1 MKIKEDVVKK
11 APVMLLFFNRPH
23 CLKQVFDAVREYEP
37 EELFLVQDG
46 ARIGRSDDVERI
58 EECRKI
64 VENIDWDCKVYRN
77 YSKENMSC
85 DHREFT
91 GIDWC
96 FQYVDRLII
105 LEDDCVPTQSFMRLC
120 EECLEKYKN
129 ETNIHSIY
137 GFNRIGDYECP
148 YDYVFS
154 KTGAGW
160 GWATWKR
167 VWDRVNT
174 VRNAN
179 LNNNLE
185 ALEYIKKVSDIR
197 DTRIYGDYLSLYK
210 NLKEKEDKEELV
222 CSWETWMGLT
232 LIFYNMVTIAPKQN
246 LIRYIGITYNSTH
259 TTADARCLPYK
270 VRRVLMQDVHEFK
283 GEIKH
288 PPFIVR
294 DTLFEKLSSN
304 IMKYPPMI
312 AKIEVGLKKIWF
324 HKIRRNK
331 HIHE

>member
-1 MKIKEDVVKK
+1 MKSTSNLRKV
-11 APVMLLFFNRPH
+11 PVMLLFFNRPQ
-23 CLKQVFDAVREYEP
+23 CLQQVFDAVRIYEP

-46 ARIGRSDDVERI
+46 PRLGRNDDIENVEK
-58 EECRKI
+58 CRKI
-64 VENIDWDCKVYRN
+64 VENVDWACNVRCN
-77 YSKENMSC
+77 YSNENMSC
-85 DHREFT
+85 DDREYT

-120 EECLEKYKN
+120 EECLEKYKD

-137 GFNRIGDYECP
+137 GFNRVGDYECP
-148 YDYVFS
+148 YDYTFS
-154 KTGAGW
+154 KSGAGW

-174 VRNAN
+174 IRQSHLYNDF
-179 LNNNLE
+179 E
-185 ALEYIKKVSDIR
+185 ALKYIKRASDNSL
-197 DTRIYGDYLSLYK
+197 TSIYGDFLTTYK
-210 NLKEKEDKEELV
+210 QLKEKEQSEGMV
-222 CSWETWMGLT
+222 CSWENWVGLT
-232 LIFYNMVTIAPKQN
+232 QILYDMVTIAPKQN

-270 VRRVLMQDVHEFK
+270 VRKVLMQDVHEFK

-324 HKIRRNK
+324 HKIRRKK